1 MHIGE
6 FKQVIDHIRQT
17 LVGGRLTRI
26 NAPAPG
32 SVAMTFDLEVPEP
45 VVIASVNPRCST
57 IFTTD
62 SEPPFYESS
71 KPQRMLN
78 ASFVKALE
86 HTCLGF
92 TLTDVKLLRPDDR
105 IALLTFHHTDQYG
118 EEKTRT
124 LQIELT
130 GRVAHMFLLTET
142 GRVVSSMRRL
152 HRPGTREFKEAKR
165 RIAAG
170 KPLPPPPMPPA
181 GREEEPTAP
190 LEEVMMREKD
200 AFAELQNELAGSPKS
215 IGPETE
221 NRQAEALRRELA
233 LAYQAKSALAVLGPF
248 SLAPSAVR
256 EILRGATSEKFV
268 GRLDERGLLDEPI
281 DFNQMISYLQRLA
294 GSADKLEKLVTEAEH
309 RPARK
314 PRHQGAPAKA
324 VKADPVSDKLARFP
338 YKVRRGH
345 TTGGFDLILT
355 FNAEGNLAALK
366 AFASAHNYW
375 FHARD
380 FSGSYVL
387 MLTGKRSP
395 DPHDIEQAAVVAAAH
410 SKGRGESSVEVC
422 YTQLKH
428 LKKPK
433 SAKTGTILRTQ
444 ETVITVRP
452 SAFEDIRGELFG
464 TSD

>member
-6 FKQVIDHIRQT
+6 FTQVIDHVRQT
-17 LVGGRLTRI
+17 LVGGRLIRI

-57 IFTTD
+57 VFVTD
-62 SEPPFYESS
+62 TEPPYYESS

-92 TLTDVKLLRPDDR
+92 TLTGAELLRPDDR

-170 KPLPPPPMPPA
+170 KPLPPPPKPPI
-181 GREEEPTAP
+181 GHEEAPPAP
-190 LEEVMMREKD
+190 LEEVMMCEKD
-200 AFAELQNELAGSPKS
+200 AFAKLQGELAGPSRGS
-215 IGPETE
+215 EPETE
-221 NRQAEALRRELA
+221 NRQAEALRQELA

-268 GRLDERGLLDEPI
+268 GRLDERELLDEPV

-309 RPARK
+309 KPAQK
-314 PRHQGAPAKA
+314 PRHQNAPENA
-324 VKADPVSDKLARFP
+324 VKADAVSDKLARFP

-366 AFASAHNYW
+366 AFSSAHNYW

-380 FSGSYVL
+380 FAGSYVL
-387 MLTGKRSP
+387 LLTGKRSP
-395 DPHDIEQAAVVAAAH
+395 DPHDIEQASIVAAAH
-410 SKGRGESSVEVC
+410 SKGRGESGVEVC

-433 SAKTGTILRTQ
+433 SARTGTILCTQ

-452 SAFEDIRGELFG
+452 SAFEDMRGEFFG
-464 TSD
+464 AGD

>member
-6 FKQVIDHIRQT
+6 FKLVVDHIRQT
-17 LVGGRLTRI
+17 LVGGRLTRV

-32 SVAMTFDLEVPEP
+32 SVAMTFDPEVSEP

-78 ASFVKALE
+78 SSFVKALE

-92 TLTDVKLLRPDDR
+92 TLTGAELLRPDDR

-170 KPLPPPPMPPA
+170 KPLPPPPKPPKDH
-181 GREEEPTAP
+181 EETPSAP
-190 LEEVMMREKD
+190 LEEVIMREKD
-200 AFAELQNELAGSPKS
+200 AFEELQSELGSPLKA
-215 IGPETE
+215 GEPEAA
-221 NRQAEALRRELA
+221 NRQADALRQELA
-233 LAYQAKSALAVLGPF
+233 LAYQAKSALSVLGPF

-256 EILRGATSEKFV
+256 EILRGVTSEKFV

-281 DFNQMISYLQRLA
+281 EFNQLISYLQRLA
-294 GSADKLEKLVTEAEH
+294 GSADKLEKLLAEAEQK
-309 RPARK
+309 PAQK
-314 PRHQGAPAKA
+314 PQRRSKPVAAAKA
-324 VKADPVSDKLARFP
+324 DAVSDKLARFP
-338 YKVRRGH
+338 YKVRRGY

-387 MLTGKRSP
+387 LLTGKRSP

-410 SKGRGESSVEVC
+410 SKGRGEARVEVC

-433 SAKTGTILRTQ
+433 SAKTGTILRTK

-452 SAFEDIRGELFG
+452 SAFEDMRGELFG
-464 TSD
+464 AGD

>member
-6 FKQVIDHIRQT
+6 FKLVIDQIGKT

-45 VVIASVNPRCST
+45 VVIASVNPRCPALFT
-57 IFTTD
+57 ID
-62 SEPPFYESS
+62 AEPPFYEST

-78 ASFVKALE
+78 DSFVKALE

-92 TLTDVKLLRPDDR
+92 TLTGVELLRPDDR

-170 KPLPPPPMPPA
+170 KPLPPPPKPKS
-181 GREEEPTAP
+181 GYEEVPSAP
-190 LEEVMMREKD
+190 LEEVMMRERD
-200 AFAELQNELAGSPKS
+200 AFDELQRELGSLLTAEE
-215 IGPETE
+215 PETE
-221 NRQAEALRRELA
+221 NRQAEALRQELA

-256 EILRGATSEKFV
+256 EILRGVTSERFV

-281 DFNQMISYLQRLA
+281 EFNQLISYLQRLA
-294 GSADKLEKLVTEAEH
+294 GSADKLEKLLAEAEH
-309 RPARK
+309 KPEQKTRPREAALKEVK
-314 PRHQGAPAKA
+314 PDA
-324 VKADPVSDKLARFP
+324 VSDKLARFP
-338 YKVRRGH
+338 YKVKRGR

-387 MLTGKRSP
+387 LLTGKRSP

-410 SKGRGESSVEVC
+410 SKGRGESSVDVC

-433 SAKTGTILRTQ
+433 SAKAGTILRTK

-452 SAFEDIRGELFG
+452 SAFEDMRSGLFG
-464 TSD
+464 AGD

>member
-32 SVAMTFDLEVPEP
+32 SAAMTFDLEVPEP

-57 IFTTD
+57 VFTTD
-62 SEPPFYESS
+62 TEPPFYESS
-71 KPQRMLN
+71 RPQRMLN

-86 HTCLGF
+86 HTALGF
-92 TLTDVKLLRPDDR
+92 TLTDAKLLRPDDR
-105 IALLTFHHTDQYG
+105 IALLTFRHTDQYG

-170 KPLPPPPMPPA
+170 KPLPPPPKPPS
-181 GREEEPTAP
+181 GREEEPTPP
-190 LEEVMMREKD
+190 LEDVMMREKD
-200 AFAELQNELAGSPKS
+200 AFAKLQNELAGSPKS

-314 PRHQGAPAKA
+314 PRHQSAPAKA
-324 VKADPVSDKLARFP
+324 VKADAVSDKLARFP

-395 DPHDIEQAAVVAAAH
+395 DPHDIEQAAMVAAAH

-433 SAKTGTILRTQ
+433 SAKTGTILRTR

-452 SAFEDIRGELFG
+452 SAFEDMRGELFG
-464 TSD
+464 ASD

>member
-6 FKQVIDHIRQT
+6 FKQVIDHVRQT

-62 SEPPFYESS
+62 TEPPFYESS

-78 ASFVKALE
+78 TSFVKALE

-92 TLTDVKLLRPDDR
+92 TLTEAELLRPDDR

-170 KPLPPPPMPPA
+170 KPLPPPPKPPT
-181 GREEEPTAP
+181 GHEEAPPAP
-190 LEEVMMREKD
+190 LEEVMMCEKD
-200 AFAELQNELAGSPKS
+200 AFAKLQNEIAGPSRS
-215 IGPETE
+215 SEPEAE
-221 NRQAEALRRELA
+221 NRQAEALRADPTVMGAVEGKKNSEQCKRWYQMGENYRKNGAKDLA
-233 LAYQAKSALAVLGPF
+233 LTYYEKVVKLLPDSDLGRI
-248 SLAPSAVR
+248 A
-256 EILRGATSEKFV
+256 
-268 GRLDERGLLDEPI
+268 
-281 DFNQMISYLQRLA
+281 QRRIN
-294 GSADKLEKLVTEAEH
+294 E
-309 RPARK
+309 
-314 PRHQGAPAKA
+314 
-324 VKADPVSDKLARFP
+324 
-338 YKVRRGH
+338 
-345 TTGGFDLILT
+345 
-355 FNAEGNLAALK
+355 LK
-366 AFASAHNYW
+366 
-375 FHARD
+375 R
-380 FSGSYVL
+380 
-387 MLTGKRSP
+387 
-395 DPHDIEQAAVVAAAH
+395 
-410 SKGRGESSVEVC
+410 
-422 YTQLKH
+422 
-428 LKKPK
+428 
-433 SAKTGTILRTQ
+433 
-444 ETVITVRP
+444 
-452 SAFEDIRGELFG
+452 
-464 TSD
+464 